1 MSSSKTVIVHLC
13 TRADW
18 EVAQRAGAYRAASL
32 ESEGFIHC
40 SRPDQIFKV
49 VNTFYQQIPD
59 LVLLW
64 LEPEKIAAEIRWEAA
79 DGDEF
84 PHIYGPLNLDAVIR
98 VSDFLP
104 DADGVY
110 RTLPE

>member
-1 MSSSKTVIVHLC
+1 MSSSESAILHLC

-18 EVAQRAGAYRAASL
+18 EAAQKAGEYRAASL

-40 SRPDQIFKV
+40 SRPDQILNV
-49 VNTFYQQIPD
+49 TNTYYQHIPS

-64 LEPEKIAAEIRWEAA
+64 LEPEEIAAEIRWEAA

-84 PHIYGPLNLDAVIR
+84 PHIYGPLNLNAVMR
-98 VSDFLP
+98 VCDFLS
-104 DADGVY
+104 DAAGVY